1 MIYIMMNND
10 AFAIDAIPRRVLHLI
25 FLVDTSG
32 SMQGAKIAS
41 LNTAVREALNDVGE
55 ISRNNSDAQVKVAA
69 LEFASDVRWMY
80 PQPQD
85 SETFRW
91 IDLKAGGLT
100 SLGAAYNELNGKL
113 SRSHG
118 FMAEPAGVKSPAV
131 ILITDGQPTDGYK
144 SALSRLKGNPWFQV
158 GIKIAIAVGDEETN
172 IDTLTEFTGNREA
185 VITVHNVEQLKKIIH
200 AVSVSIT
207 ESGTKG
213 SSAVGSANAP
223 KSPSDEVNE
232 NLKAAIANDPVLES
246 VDQGDRKPN
255 SGMDA
260 FF

>member
-1 MIYIMMNND
+1 MMNND

-131 ILITDGQPTDGYK
+131 ILITDGQPTDDYK
-144 SALSRLKGNPWFQV
+144 SAL
-158 GIKIAIAVGDEETN
+158 
-172 IDTLTEFTGNREA
+172 
-185 VITVHNVEQLKKIIH
+185 TVHNVEQLKKIIH